1 MGLRPAVV
9 VGITGLVLVILGT
22 FIFMAVLKID
32 LQRMSLGTLIIDVGR
47 DHVWTHAGNGHYD
60 GASADGVLIVFWNQ
74 KSRRQRGKQWWDF
87 NSASRLTNSFEG

>member
-1 MGLRPAVV
+1 VLWVAMGLRPAVV

-47 DHVWTHAGNGHYD
+47 DHVWT
-60 GASADGVLIVFWNQ
+60 
-74 KSRRQRGKQWWDF
+74 
-87 NSASRLTNSFEG
+87 